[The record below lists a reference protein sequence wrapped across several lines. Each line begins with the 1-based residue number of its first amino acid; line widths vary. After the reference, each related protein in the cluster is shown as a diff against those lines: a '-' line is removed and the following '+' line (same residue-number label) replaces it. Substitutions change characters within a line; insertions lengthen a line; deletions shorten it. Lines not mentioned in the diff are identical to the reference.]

1 MDELKVTSMEELKNQ
16 STEVIELQ
24 PFAGDKLIRVRVKR
38 LSILG
43 LCQSGEIP
51 NQLLGVA
58 RKLFYQEDIQKI
70 DLKEY
75 GKIIDIICENTLV
88 EPSIEQLKEAGL
100 KLTDVQKFELWAYS
114 QQGVEGLKSFR
125 KVTKDTLDNNNVKDI
140 QNKAKSNFKHRK

>member
-125 KVTKDTLDNNNVKDI
+125 KVTKDTFNNNNVKDI
-140 QNKAKSNFKHRK
+140 QNKAKSNFKNRK

>member
-1 MDELKVTSMEELKNQ
+1 MDELKVTSMEELRSQ
-16 STEVIELQ
+16 STEVIELS
-24 PFAGDKLIRVRVKR
+24 PFAGDKFIHVRVKR

-88 EPSIEQLKEAGL
+88 KPSIEQLKEAGL

-125 KVTKDTLDNNNVKDI
+125 KVTKDTFNNNNVKDI
-140 QNKAKSNFKHRK
+140 QNKAKSNFKNRK

>member
-125 KVTKDTLDNNNVKDI
+125 KITKGAISNSDVKGL
-140 QNKAKSNFKHRK
+140 QNKAKSNFKHKK